1 MTLRWTLRWIVHVV
15 LMAATMTGA
24 DAGVQLRRES
34 NVGMPINN
42 ETLIACVICG
52 HDIMLHR
59 PEDDWPCDVCSCP
72 GYSDGDVEFTERTC
86 FQ

>member
-1 MTLRWTLRWIVHVV
+1 MERSDT
-15 LMAATMTGA
+15 
-24 DAGVQLRRES
+24 
-34 NVGMPINN
+34 
-42 ETLIACVICG
+42 IACVICG

-72 GYSDGDVEFTERTC
+72 GYSDGDVELTERTC